1 MRKTFDTYSPM
12 ILKSVNVIMLFA
24 EAGEEEVP
32 DRLMFHP
39 CCGTHADVINNGR
52 TAHRPK

>member
-1 MRKTFDTYSPM
+1 
-12 ILKSVNVIMLFA
+12 VIYINFI
-24 EAGEEEVP
+24 EAGEEELP

>member
-1 MRKTFDTYSPM
+1 MESA
-12 ILKSVNVIMLFA
+12 VNIDIYNIMNFA
-24 EAGEEEVP
+24 EVGEEELP

>member
-1 MRKTFDTYSPM
+1 MIVNFYSYFVE
-12 ILKSVNVIMLFA
+12 LD
-24 EAGEEEVP
+24 GEIEEPV

-39 CCGTHADVINNGR
+39 CCGTRADVINNGR